1 MLQSRGAG
9 RLPTLRPQVRP
20 PHGGRPA
27 LLCGGEMAHLE
38 PPKVNPALTHSGF
51 PNGLHQAMERRET

>member
-9 RLPTLRPQVRP
+9 RLPTIHSQIYP

-27 LLCGGEMAHLE
+27 LLCGGEMGQLE
-38 PPKVNPALTHSGF
+38 PPKVNPVLIHNGF